1 MSKWKRTTLIVAA
14 ACVAVGAVIVIGA
27 LAAAHGDWRKLNTSS
42 AKYEQV
48 TTEVSE
54 AFTNL
59 DISVISDDVR
69 LLPAPDGACRV
80 VAWDSEEVYHI
91 VDVQD
96 DTLRIRMNQDGH
108 EWSFWS
114 IDFGPTAPDMGTL
127 TLYLPESAYERVQI
141 ETVSG
146 EIDMPSDFAVLS
158 AALTTVSGTVRVSA
172 AVEAGLTIQTTSGD
186 ARVQNITGGD
196 VQISTTSG
204 DVSLAGIRAERLEL
218 ESTSGEIELRDAAAS
233 GEARIE
239 TVSGE
244 IDLDGFDAETIRIE
258 TISGD
263 VEGSIRTPKR
273 YEVSTTSGDVR
284 VPDSDPNGGL
294 CEVHTTSGDVE
305 LQ

>member
-80 VAWDSEEVYHI
+80 VA
-91 VDVQD
+91 D

-108 EWSFWS
+108 EWSSWS

-146 EIDMPSDFAVLS
+146 EIDMPSDFAVQS